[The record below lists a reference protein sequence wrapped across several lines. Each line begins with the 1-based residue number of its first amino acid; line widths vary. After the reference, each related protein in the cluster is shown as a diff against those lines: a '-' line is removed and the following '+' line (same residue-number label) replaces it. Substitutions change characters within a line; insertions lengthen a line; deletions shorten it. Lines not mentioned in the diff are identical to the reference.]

1 MRAKRKA
8 EKAGPRS
15 TAPPYVLKVPRSS
28 SSVSLTS
35 GAVLFSFLSTKCLGS
50 LASNRARRSMESGPQ
65 GLCRTKVVSKYFGY
79 GWTTPSLPTI
89 EIDNAPRT
97 STQNQA
103 NHARKSFNKLL
114 EEKCGWLSRGIVLGL
129 TFPSTEQED
138 RLVGEIRDRQS
149 TKEKNR
155 VLRPT
160 RKEVSWQNRI

>member
-15 TAPPYVLKVPRSS
+15 TAPHVLKVPRSS

-79 GWTTPSLPTI
+79 GWRTPSLPTI

-114 EEKCGWLSRGIVLGL
+114 EEKCGWLSRGIVLGRHSH
-129 TFPSTEQED
+129 P
-138 RLVGEIRDRQS
+138 QS
-149 TKEKNR
+149 RRTGWSVKFGTGNQQ
-155 VLRPT
+155 
-160 RKEVSWQNRI
+160 RKRTGFSGPRERK

>member
-15 TAPPYVLKVPRSS
+15 TAPPYVLKVPRST
-28 SSVSLTS
+28 SSVPCERSLPIQFFIYKAS
-35 GAVLFSFLSTKCLGS
+35 GVTCIEP
-50 LASNRARRSMESGPQ
+50 RRRSMESGPQ

-114 EEKCGWLSRGIVLGL
+114 EEKCGWLIRGIMLGRHSH
-129 TFPSTEQED
+129 P
-138 RLVGEIRDRQS
+138 QS
-149 TKEKNR
+149 RKTGWSVKFGTGNHQRKNR
-155 VLRPT
+155 VLSLREG
-160 RKEVSWQNRI
+160 K